1 MSINNIIPVILCG
14 GTGSRL
20 WPLSRESFPKQY
32 LEIDRKD
39 KVSFLQGTVNRIKN
53 FPKMDNPIIV
63 CNEDHRFIAAEQL
76 RNINIKPKSILLEP
90 IGRNTAPAIT
100 AACLKAK
107 EEKEDPY
114 ILVLPADHIIQ
125 DNDVFFKVINKSL
138 KFAEEGKIVT
148 FGVTPFK
155 PETGFG
161 YIESEN
167 ELSSSDLNGEL
178 IVRFIEKPDKE
189 KAEELIQDKRFSW
202 NSGIFFFK
210 VSTLL
215 KEIISFHPN
224 IYKYCK
230 KALLKKS
237 LDLDF
242 QRLDKTSFAL
252 CEKISFDIAIMERTQ
267 LGIVLPL
274 DAKWNDIGSWE
285 AMWDISKK
293 DNYGNALVGN
303 VFTEKVKNSYIRS
316 DKNLIVGIGI
326 EDIIVVESNDAILV
340 VKKDQTQS
348 VKSLVEYLKKKGDSR
363 ATVHKTIFRPWGNY
377 TSVAD
382 GLNWQV
388 KKIIVNSGESLSL
401 QMHNHRTEHWIIVDG
416 TALVEINGEEN
427 VLNKNENIYIPLGAK
442 HRLSNNWQKTLILIE
457 VQSGDYLGEDDIIRF
472 EDKYGR

>member
-1 MSINNIIPVILCG
+1 MSKNNIIPVILCG

-63 CNEDHRFIAAEQL
+63 CNEEHRFIAAEQL

-125 DNDVFFKVINKSL
+125 DNDVFFKVINKAL

-148 FGVTPFK
+148 FGVTPYK

-242 QRLDKTSFAL
+242 QRLDKTSFTL

-274 DAKWNDIGSWE
+274 DAKWSDIGSWE

-293 DNYGNALVGN
+293 DNYG
-303 VFTEKVKNSYIRS
+303 KV
-316 DKNLIVGIGI
+316 
-326 EDIIVVESNDAILV
+326 
-340 VKKDQTQS
+340 
-348 VKSLVEYLKKKGDSR
+348 
-363 ATVHKTIFRPWGNY
+363 
-377 TSVAD
+377 
-382 GLNWQV
+382 
-388 KKIIVNSGESLSL
+388 
-401 QMHNHRTEHWIIVDG
+401 
-416 TALVEINGEEN
+416 
-427 VLNKNENIYIPLGAK
+427 
-442 HRLSNNWQKTLILIE
+442 
-457 VQSGDYLGEDDIIRF
+457 
-472 EDKYGR
+472 